1 VRRRDGRQGSRRAS
15 LRRGPARRD
24 ERREGL
30 RAVAKRRRM
39 VATGIFAVDTNPA
52 SGDEVLTP
60 NY

>member
-39 VATGIFAVDTNPA
+39 VATGIFAV
-52 SGDEVLTP
+52 
-60 NY
+60 